1 MKRLTVKTIRI
12 LAVGLLSIAGAATA
26 RADDDQIVANVPFS
40 FIVNGAQMPA
50 GTYIVKP
57 ASGDQRVVL
66 IESSDGRQAAFSL
79 TVPLGSNVR
88 AATPELVFEKRET
101 QYFLAR
107 LIASDGDEREIPP
120 THAYRE
126 REVAVAGVNP

>member
-66 IESSDGRQAAFSL
+66 IESSDRRQAAFSL

-88 AATPELVFEKRET
+88 VATPELVFEKRDN
-101 QYFLAR
+101 QYFLTR
-107 LIASDGDEREIPP
+107 LISADGDEREIPP
-120 THAYRE
+120 THAHGE
-126 REVAVAGVNP
+126 REVAVAGVTP

>member
-26 RADDDQIVANVPFS
+26 RADDDQIVAKVPFS

-66 IESSDGRQAAFSL
+66 IESSDRRQAAFSL

-88 AATPELVFEKRET
+88 VATPELVFEKRDT

-120 THAYRE
+120 THASSE
-126 REVAVAGVNP
+126 REVAVTGVNP

>member
-26 RADDDQIVANVPFS
+26 RADDDQIVAKVPFS

-79 TVPLGSNVR
+79 TVPLGSDVR
-88 AATPELVFEKRET
+88 VAAPELVFEKHDN

-107 LIASDGDEREIPP
+107 LIAADGNEREIPP
-120 THAYRE
+120 THARSE